1 MHRRPAFRDCAAA
14 LTAAAV
20 VACAGLGWA
29 SATVASPAATMREI
43 GAGSLHWF
51 GVHLYDARL
60 AVAGERFDP
69 AQPFALTLR
78 YARALSGERIAETS
92 IDEIRRLGFGT
103 PADHRRWL
111 DGMRRLFPDMR
122 RGDELTGASAP
133 GRGAQFLL
141 NGRSIGTIDEPE
153 FAWAFFAIWFDPR
166 TRSRDLRAS
175 LLGGGR

>member
-1 MHRRPAFRDCAAA
+1 LIAAA
-14 LTAAAV
+14 SI
-20 VACAGLGWA
+20 ACAGLGWA
-29 SATVASPAATMREI
+29 PATTASPAATMREI

-51 GVHLYDARL
+51 GLHVYDARL

-78 YARALSGERIAETS
+78 YARDLSGERIAKTS

-103 PADHRRWL
+103 SADHQRWL
-111 DGMRRLFPDMR
+111 NEMRRLFPDVR
-122 RGDELTGASAP
+122 GGDELTGASTP

-141 NGRSIGTIDEPE
+141 NGRSIGSIDDPE
-153 FAWAFFAIWFDPR
+153 FARAFFAIWFDPR

-175 LLGGGR
+175 LLGGDR